1 MRTLFLCVSLLFIPC
16 IKGQFDAHIGA
27 FVTNMHNAGTLGG
40 LHFEIK
46 HKKNNSLQLKI
57 GTQNYVPYEEKL
69 FQKSNSDFTRQ
80 DSLPLVWG
88 QQKNNLPIY
97 VGIGYTRKIF
107 TVNKNISFN
116 IGLDLSMFQRNTS
129 LTKTLIGITVDD
141 GVMPADA
148 KLAADY
154 CFKTIENTK
163 IQNISVVVPF
173 SLNIMIS
180 KRTHLQLFTGFG
192 YQRNYKTKEF
202 TRLQDGYMYLYTDM
216 PGYSEI
222 TKESNNSVGNIYRYG
237 IKMSLKL

>member
-1 MRTLFLCVSLLFIPC
+1 MKYPFLVLFTLFALSLYSQNKTCASIFVQQNQNIG
-16 IKGQFDAHIGA
+16 IVGGIGIDYWKGKSRFN
-27 FVTNMHNAGTLGG
+27 FKL
-40 LHFEIK
+40 
-46 HKKNNSLQLKI
+46 
-57 GTQNYVPYEEKL
+57 GTQNYIPKQETL
-69 FQKSNSDFTRQ
+69 FIPEQSDFTRQ
-80 DSLPLVWG
+80 DSLPILWG
-88 QQKNNLPIY
+88 EQKNKMPLFFSLGFSKSIFKLNQRIWSDL
-97 VGIGYTRKIF
+97 GIDIASYQKQSSI
-107 TVNKNISFN
+107 
-116 IGLDLSMFQRNTS
+116 
-129 LTKTLIGITVDD
+129 TKALIGITVDD

-154 CFKTIENTK
+154 CFKTIENTN

-202 TRLQDGYMYLYTDM
+202 TRLMDGYMYLYTDM